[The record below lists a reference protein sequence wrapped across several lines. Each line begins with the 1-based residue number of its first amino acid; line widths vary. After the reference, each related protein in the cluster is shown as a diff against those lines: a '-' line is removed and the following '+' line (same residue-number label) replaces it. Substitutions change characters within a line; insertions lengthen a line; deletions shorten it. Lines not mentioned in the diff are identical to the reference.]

1 MRTKP
6 IIAALFLW
14 ATGAAQG
21 AGVECFVKCVQGKVC
36 EIRHAGGS
44 TSLNLLQSKEVP
56 ACPEA
61 QLTQGELL
69 QGMVNTGQGLK
80 RFSVT
85 RKDSGKSFA
94 EVARGL
100 FASASCLG
108 LHATCAETRDLSR
121 VAATAGKG
129 VDKTVSRRVGSPC
142 AAGLPCGPILLPRQA
157 LTFQLQGAAFDGSW
171 QITPLRPAG
180 PSRATEV
187 RQGRIELKPEW
198 LAPGQ
203 AYAYS
208 LRDSA
213 GSETMA
219 GEFEVLSR
227 RMQADVESLLAAL
240 PADPQT
246 ASFDLLD
253 LLLGSDLWW
262 DAMQRV
268 R

>member
-1 MRTKP
+1 MPTKS
-6 IIAALFLW
+6 ILAALFLW
-14 ATGAAQG
+14 ATSAAHS

-36 EIRHAGGS
+36 EVRHAGGA
-44 TSLNLLQSKEVP
+44 TSLYLLQSKEVP

-61 QLTQGELL
+61 QFTQGELL
-69 QGMVNTGQGLK
+69 QGMVNTRQGLK

-100 FASASCLG
+100 FAGASCLG
-108 LHATCAETRDLSR
+108 LHATCAESRDLSR

-129 VDKTVSRRVGSPC
+129 VDKTTNRRVGAPC
-142 AAGLPCGPILLPRQA
+142 AVGLPCGPILLPRQP
-157 LTFQLQGAAFDGSW
+157 LVFQLQGAPFDGSW
-171 QITPLRPAG
+171 QVTPLRPAG
-180 PSRATEV
+180 PSRTTEV
-187 RQGRIELKPEW
+187 RQGRIELKPDW

-208 LRDSA
+208 LRDST
-213 GSETMA
+213 GNETMA

-240 PADPQT
+240 PADPEA